1 MKAGKLFGLENTL
14 KGQSSKVLALQETR
28 MTDENIM
35 DFGNYQLF
43 KGKTNKR
50 VLKSTP
56 LLGVALKHPKPCN

>member
-1 MKAGKLFGLENTL
+1 MKVGKLFGLENTL
-14 KGQSSKVLALQETR
+14 KGQRSKVLALQEMR

-43 KGKTNKR
+43 KGKTNKT
-50 VLKSTP
+50 VLKITP